1 MLLLFLYDMDNLIT
15 EFNQFENT
23 INDDKFV
30 FYHGGN
36 LDSYT
41 DFINMKK
48 GRYEFGPGLY
58 LTNHYSTAAQY
69 AKGSRKLYKVTVEKG
84 LDINDA
90 YFNSKDIQYLLD
102 VFIPSSM
109 KKEIKARLERY
120 IKDDGSIK
128 ASIVNNNILN
138 SGKLTPKKATE
149 LQKFLVKKGIDYEMM
164 DNSFGWGE
172 KIMVL
177 YNTRKIDTIERV
189 NPKDDI
195 IEFL

>member
-1 MLLLFLYDMDNLIT
+1 MNELIT
-15 EFNQFENT
+15 EFNKFENT
-23 INDDKFV
+23 ITNDKFV

-36 LDSYT
+36 LDSYS

-48 GRYEFGPGLY
+48 DRYEFGPGLY
-58 LTNHYSTAAQY
+58 LTNHYSTAAKY

-90 YFNSKDIQYLLD
+90 YLSSDDIEYVLN
-102 VFIPSSM
+102 VFIPGSM
-109 KKEIKARLERY
+109 RKEIRVRLERY
-120 IKDDGSIK
+120 IGDDGKIK

-149 LQKFLVKKGIDYEMM
+149 LQKYLVKKGIDYEII

-172 KIMVL
+172 TMMVL
-177 YNTRKIDTIERV
+177 YNTRKIDSVERI

>member
-36 LDSYT
+36 LDSYS

-48 GRYEFGPGLY
+48 DRYEYGPGLY
-58 LTNHYSTAAQY
+58 LTNHYETAAKY
-69 AKGSRKLYKVTVEKG
+69 AKGSRKLYKVTVNKG
-84 LDINDA
+84 VDINDA
-90 YFNSKDIQYLLD
+90 YLSSDDIKYVLN
-102 VFIPSSM
+102 VFIPGSM
-109 KKEIKARLERY
+109 KKEISARLNKY
-120 IKDDGSIK
+120 IKEDGSIK

-149 LQKFLVKKGIDYEMM
+149 LQKFLVKKGIDYEII

-172 KIMVL
+172 TMMVL

-189 NPKDDI
+189 NPKDNI
-195 IEFL
+195 VEFL